1 MSRIRKKDLLE
12 IVKQLQDVNEQ
23 IDKKGSLIDGL
34 DLAECQEL
42 AAKLGEFIENKY
54 SGEDLVES
62 VNTIIHGLEDYCEFI
77 YRMSLAENLSDVNK
91 LHKLSKKIRLTLV
104 NVSNALK
111 NDLPSDRKQV
121 VFLPYK
127 ASMWDSLESIWMEAH
142 KDPEVD
148 DFVIPIPY
156 FDRNPDGTFAEMHYE
171 GDQYPDYVPITDWQ
185 KYSIPDE
192 KPDVI
197 FIHNPYDD
205 CNFVTSVHPAFYSK
219 ELREWTDCL
228 VYVPYFIMDGKSIG
242 REFVENPGI
251 INSDYVVC
259 QTEQEKLFYKKYLTR
274 WLPEHL
280 IEEKLLALGSPKFDK
295 IKNLSS
301 EIVKIPNSWRFTI
314 EEKNPE
320 LIVLYNN
327 SVGALLRQD
336 VDKYLSKTLDIFRSC
351 LNSNI
356 LVIWR
361 PHPLMKSTLQ
371 SMRQGYSNTFSK
383 LEKFFVTNGVGILDQ
398 TEDMYSAIF
407 LSDVYIGDWS
417 SVASIYK
424 NSGKPVLLSD
434 ENTDRILYSPETESE
449 ENISIINRLKEVIN
463 KEFYQYYLDFPIM
476 SGEFGK
482 DIYNTIIKKVNDL

>member
-205 CNFVTSVHPAFYSK
+205 CNYVTSVHPAFYSR
-219 ELREWTDCL
+219 ELKKWTECL
-228 VYVPYFIMDGKSIG
+228 VYVPYFVLDGTYIGKEMTTAPACFNADYIVCLNEYEEKRYIEDISECLNHKSI
-242 REFVENPGI
+242 RP
-251 INSDYVVC
+251 
-259 QTEQEKLFYKKYLTR
+259 
-274 WLPEHL
+274 
-280 IEEKLLALGSPKFDK
+280 KLLPYGSPKFDAMR
-295 IKNLSS
+295 NLSDDY
-301 EIVKIPNSWRFTI
+301 VKIPDEWKDVVALKKPEYIVFYNS
-314 EEKNPE
+314 
-320 LIVLYNN
+320 
-327 SVGALLRQD
+327 SVGSLLRAD
-336 VDKYLSKTLDIFRSC
+336 VDSY
-351 LNSNI
+351 LNSFIDIVNVCNQNSI

-361 PHPLMKSTLQ
+361 PHPLMEATLK
-371 SMRQGYSNTFSK
+371 SMRGSYY
-383 LEKFFVTNGVGILDQ
+383 EKYKGIKKQFIEKHIGILDE
-398 TEDMYSAIF
+398 TSDMHTVMF
-407 LSDVYIGDWS
+407 LSDIYLGDIS
-417 SVASIYK
+417 SLMPLYVSTGKPVIIFEEVRGRALIYK
-424 NSGKPVLLSD
+424 NATNNKNNRILKKVCRIIDKEQIEWEMSFSLGIIDSGKVIYKRVL
-434 ENTDRILYSPETESE
+434 SE
-449 ENISIINRLKEVIN
+449 
-463 KEFYQYYLDFPIM
+463 
-476 SGEFGK
+476 
-482 DIYNTIIKKVNDL
+482 